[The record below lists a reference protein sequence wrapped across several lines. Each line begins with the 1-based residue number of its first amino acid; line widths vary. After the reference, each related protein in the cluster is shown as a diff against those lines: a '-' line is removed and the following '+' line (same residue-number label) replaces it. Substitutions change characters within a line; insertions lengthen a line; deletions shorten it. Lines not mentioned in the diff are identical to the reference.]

1 VIAARLGSQRVA
13 AALERRTGPP
23 RVIAYLMAGFPKR
36 EDTSAVLLA
45 AQRAGAAIVEL
56 GLPFSDPLADGPTI
70 QAAGQ
75 RALAGGMTTSLAL
88 EQVRRARADGLSV
101 PLVVMTYLNPI
112 LQMGLADFCATAAV
126 VGVDGVLV
134 PDLPIDEA
142 AELSQLA
149 GSHGLAFNTMVAP
162 TTPDPRLAAAARL
175 STGFLYC
182 VSRTGVTGAGPA
194 TESEGRELLRR
205 ARSLTEV
212 PLVLGFGVRRAE
224 QVRALSGLAD
234 AVVVG
239 SALVEAAASA
249 PDPGAAV
256 AAALEGLRAD

>member
-1 VIAARLGSQRVA
+1 MRVA
-13 AALERRTGPP
+13 AALKRRQAPP

-36 EDTSAVLLA
+36 EDTAALLLA
-45 AQRAGAAIVEL
+45 AQGAGAAMVEL
-56 GLPFSDPLADGPTI
+56 GLPFSDPLADGPTV

-75 RALAGGMTTSLAL
+75 QALAGGMSTALAL
-88 EQVRRARADGLSV
+88 EQVRQARTAGLTV

-112 LQMGLADFCATAAV
+112 LQMGLADFCGRAAK

-142 AELSQLA
+142 GELSRLA
-149 GSHGLAFNTMVAP
+149 ASFGIAFNTMVAP
-162 TTPDPRLAAAARL
+162 TTPDSRLVAAARL

-194 TESEGRELLRR
+194 DQSDGRDLLRR
-205 ARSLTEV
+205 ARAVAEI

-224 QVRALSGLAD
+224 QVRDLTGLAD

-239 SALVEAAASA
+239 SALLEAAAAA
-249 PDPGAAV
+249 PDPAAAV
-256 AAALEGLRAD
+256 ATAVGALLAG

>member
-1 VIAARLGSQRVA
+1 MA
-13 AALERRTGPP
+13 AALERRPGPP
-23 RVIAYLMAGFPKR
+23 RVIAYLMAGFPRR
-36 EDTSAVLLA
+36 EDTTAMLLA
-45 AQRAGAAIVEL
+45 AQRAGAALVEL

-70 QAAGQ
+70 QAAGT
-75 RALAGGMTTSLAL
+75 RALAGGMTTALAL
-88 EQVRRARADGLSV
+88 KQVRRARADGLTV

-112 LQMGLADFCATAAV
+112 LQMGLADFCAKAAV

-142 AELSQLA
+142 GELSQLA
-149 GSHGLAFNTMVAP
+149 ATSGLAFNTMVAP
-162 TTPDPRLAAAARL
+162 TTPDRRLTAAARL

-182 VSRTGVTGAGPA
+182 VSRTGVTGAGP
-194 TESEGRELLRR
+194 EDQSEGRELLRR

-224 QVRALSGLAD
+224 QVRALTGLAD

-239 SALVEAAASA
+239 SALLEAAASA
-249 PDPGAAV
+249 PDPAAAV
-256 AAALEGLRAD
+256 ARALEELRA

>member
-1 VIAARLGSQRVA
+1 MA
-13 AALERRTGPP
+13 AALERRPGPP
-23 RVIAYLMAGFPKR
+23 RVIAYLMAGFPRR
-36 EDTSAVLLA
+36 EDTTAMLLA
-45 AQRAGAAIVEL
+45 AQRAGAALVEL

-70 QAAGQ
+70 QAAGT
-75 RALAGGMTTSLAL
+75 RALAGGMTTALAL
-88 EQVRRARADGLSV
+88 KQVRRARADGLTV

-112 LQMGLADFCATAAV
+112 LQMGLADFCAKAAV

-142 AELSQLA
+142 GELSQLA
-149 GSHGLAFNTMVAP
+149 ATSGLAFNTMVAP
-162 TTPDPRLAAAARL
+162 TTPDRRL

-182 VSRTGVTGAGPA
+182 VSRTGVTGAGP
-194 TESEGRELLRR
+194 EDQSEGRELLRR

-224 QVRALSGLAD
+224 QVRALTGLAD

-239 SALVEAAASA
+239 SALLEVAASA
-249 PDPGAAV
+249 PDPAAAV
-256 AAALEGLRAD
+256 ARALEELRA